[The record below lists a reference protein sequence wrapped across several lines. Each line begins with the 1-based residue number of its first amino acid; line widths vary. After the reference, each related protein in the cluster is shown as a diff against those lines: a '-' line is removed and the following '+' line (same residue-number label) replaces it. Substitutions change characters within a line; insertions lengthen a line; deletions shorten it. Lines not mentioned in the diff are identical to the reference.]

1 MIQESKLRIV
11 IDSRGAEKTAQRVR
25 QELQGITTHGEYAT
39 KSMDAVSVGIR
50 QLVGQMAGVVTV
62 GAAISKMDAYTG
74 MQNRLKLVTESQEQ
88 LNLAMSDTFSIAQK
102 TRSSWENVIQVY
114 QRFQDNAKTLNID
127 MAKTAELTETV
138 SKAVAISGA
147 STEGANAALVQ
158 FGQSLASVSYT
169 HLTLPTKA

>member
-1 MIQESKLRIV
+1 MIQESVLRIV

-74 MQNRLKLVTESQEQ
+74 MQNRLKLVTESQAE
-88 LNLAMSDTFSIAQK
+88 LNTAMNDTFAIAQK
-102 TRSSWENVIQVY
+102 NSIFLGFNSH
-114 QRFQDNAKTLNID
+114 
-127 MAKTAELTETV
+127 
-138 SKAVAISGA
+138 G
-147 STEGANAALVQ
+147 
-158 FGQSLASVSYT
+158 
-169 HLTLPTKA
+169 LPAFCR